1 VTVTDP
7 PPFKFD
13 EVNVWSEIKLEIVEK
28 YGAAYTGAFSRHPR
42 LKKSMSMLSA
52 ALALTSRKVAEVRST
67 AVLLAP

>member
-28 YGAAYTGAFSRHPR
+28 YGAAYTGAFFAP
-42 LKKSMSMLSA
+42 
-52 ALALTSRKVAEVRST
+52 ST
-67 AVLLAP
+67 T